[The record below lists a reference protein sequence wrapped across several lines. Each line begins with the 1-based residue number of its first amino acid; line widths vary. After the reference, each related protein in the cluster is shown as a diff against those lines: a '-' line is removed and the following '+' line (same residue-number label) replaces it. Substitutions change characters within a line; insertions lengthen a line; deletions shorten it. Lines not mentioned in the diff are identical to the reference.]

1 MTFRVTVSGA
11 AKRDLDQLNPR
22 VTPAIVEFL
31 FGPLAEAPHRVGK
44 ALRGDLEGLSSA
56 RRGEY
61 RVLYRFNE
69 ADQSILV
76 VRISHRSQAYR
87 PR

>member
-1 MTFRVTVSGA
+1 
-11 AKRDLDQLNPR
+11 
-22 VTPAIVEFL
+22 
-31 FGPLAEAPHRVGK
+31 VGK

-61 RVLYRFNE
+61 RVLYRLNE

-76 VRISHRSQAYR
+76 VRISHRSHAYR